1 VDGAGR
7 WFAIAALRGRWFVAE
22 PACEDVAVGRAVSG
36 CPPTHAS
43 GSCHLIVPWTVRPDR
58 PRNALRRRG
67 SDPSFRC
74 HLPGVPSVDLPPRV
88 HSRDDR
94 SPDRRIGPGR
104 QPRRV
109 RTRSARVVSHHL
121 GGLLRAQPRIE
132 SGACSMNEGASVLQ
146 PAADWGS
153 PRFRAGR
160 LDRETLPFRDRGR
173 TAAFPRRS
181 YPPKMPSPAAVPCH
195 HGRCP
200 LAGSA
205 LPRTLDGLES
215 AFADLHASVRLEAT
229 ASFEALIRQRVWA
242 TRDRCRS
249 ARHPF
254 LPWALFPFEVLRR
267 PQPPEGGIPPAVPRA
282 TPKCRLEPPESV
294 RSSKFAVCW
303 TPPPLRA
310 RVRRHRRPPWGS

>member
-1 VDGAGR
+1 
-7 WFAIAALRGRWFVAE
+7 
-22 PACEDVAVGRAVSG
+22 
-36 CPPTHAS
+36 
-43 GSCHLIVPWTVRPDR
+43 
-58 PRNALRRRG
+58 
-67 SDPSFRC
+67 
-74 HLPGVPSVDLPPRV
+74 
-88 HSRDDR
+88 
-94 SPDRRIGPGR
+94 
-104 QPRRV
+104 
-109 RTRSARVVSHHL
+109 
-121 GGLLRAQPRIE
+121 
-132 SGACSMNEGASVLQ
+132 MNEGASVLQ

-160 LDRETLPFRDRGR
+160 LDRETLPFRNRGR

-254 LPWALFPFEVLRR
+254 LPWALFPFEVLLTSAPHPSGRPVWRR
-267 PQPPEGGIPPAVPRA
+267 RQPIRRRA
-282 TPKCRLEPPESV
+282 ERRHQAPFRTDAATARCRPGHRPCGRRTRGRPIRTARTA
-294 RSSKFAVCW
+294 RS
-303 TPPPLRA
+303 RA
-310 RVRRHRRPPWGS
+310 RPERPPWPPGPDTMPSRRTTPRQETPPHP